1 MQAKLVFANN
11 MSVVAGNNNIKE
23 LVKKG
28 NDAGISIDYTYVM
41 NVRRGLTNPSIEKS
55 EQIVQLLQMLPTL
68 KWIEL
73 WMFFIP
79 DYFTNYSSNIMEQK
93 LLPAEQYDAMV
104 AELLV
109 TACRLQFITLDSVQ
123 LPQMQE
129 LARYIFQKENE
140 KMQNAVALCIK
151 SSDQ

>member
-11 MSVVAGNNNIKE
+11 MSAVAGNNNIKE

-28 NDAGISIDYTYVM
+28 NEAGISIDYTYVM
-41 NVRRGLTNPSIEKS
+41 NVRRGLTNPSVEKS
-55 EQIVQLLQMLPTL
+55 EQIVQLLQMLPNL
-68 KWIEL
+68 EWIEL

-109 TACRLQFITLDSVQ
+109 TACRLQFVKLDSFQ

-140 KMQNAVALCIK
+140 KMQNATLCIK
-151 SSDQ
+151 SNDQ